1 MNIAGVDESA
11 YVKEEEE
18 EEEEQKNSSKP
29 VRRRARL
36 ALSCQRCRKN
46 RSKCSR
52 TRPRCLQ
59 CEEADTE
66 CTYLEIP
73 GDLESTALRQR
84 FAGLE
89 DQIHTALAQ
98 FDAIE
103 SLVKDNLE
111 HMNQQQSQNPGNL
124 ALSNP
129 QNGHHNRQV
138 DMQPDNVHINTRSIQ
153 SWDIQQN
160 HESTTGGLSIHTYSR
175 KLDDICQV
183 LLSFGLDNM
192 HLTGQEDRD
201 NNYEQKNFVRNDVI
215 YRSMRLSHFTTVS
228 LKHIPNNMAVVPKI
242 LDTVDSDHPISVP
255 ILPPPL
261 LVNILHQHHNCILHG
276 SIPKFART
284 FSRILLQSNQ
294 PPQLQMLQSSM
305 LCHLIPHAF
314 RWHPSVLMPYISS
327 EQESFKYAQQYYLY
341 TRQILAAC
349 CFEEPTLL
357 TIHSLVNLALY
368 NIESGDP
375 NVTYMN
381 IGMASRMVYSLGMH
395 REENL
400 RGLVE
405 SQLETTPILRSVFN
419 SQNDTVQSL
428 VDYARSLFW
437 VVYCID
443 TDASH
448 FHNKPYNMTLVDC
461 TVKFHTPVNE
471 AMFKPNAQV
480 KREKSTSPPTRTLD
494 LFPPLSQSLDEC
506 IELEGENDA
515 GGQANDIS
523 DPYAEKDQY
532 QAMYKRYNF
541 ENLQITREIR
551 ETCYSHSQVMVS
563 LKEVER
569 IEGILHSFYAELPEW
584 IRNEDELT
592 PKMSLWQSR
601 CKYMELIRYYGNWIL
616 LHQTYLPIPELST
629 SPTLSSSQV
638 PNSTQ
643 HSPPSRFLSFGPL
656 ADEHTRSLEACTKA
670 AMRISKLFDLW
681 VPLSNDMVAVGVDC
695 YFRPCVHEF
704 KHACEVLVYNASH
717 AQLESVKVQALDCL
731 KQLLGVMRRTPV
743 WDIAKD
749 RPFMVTVQKTIA
761 EYEQQ
766 QSP

>member
-1 MNIAGVDESA
+1 MDYIDLEDSA

-18 EEEEQKNSSKP
+18 EEEDQKNSSKP

-52 TRPRCLQ
+52 TRPKCLQ

-103 SLVKDNLE
+103 NLVKDNLDCVS
-111 HMNQQQSQNPGNL
+111 QQQNANIHAITNG
-124 ALSNP
+124 
-129 QNGHHNRQV
+129 QNGHHDMEV
-138 DMQPDNVHINTRSIQ
+138 DLPVDEVQINTRSIQ
-153 SWDIQQN
+153 SWDIERN
-160 HESTTGGLSIHTYSR
+160 PEADNGGLSIHTYSR
-175 KLDDICQV
+175 KLDDLCQV

-201 NNYEQKNFVRNDVI
+201 AVSYEPKNLIRNDVI

-228 LKHIPNNMAVVPKI
+228 LKHIPNDVTMAPKM
-242 LDTVDSDHPISVP
+242 LMENDDSDGPISLP
-255 ILPPPL
+255 RLPPQL

-284 FSRILLQSNQ
+284 FSRILLQNNQ
-294 PPQLQMLQSSM
+294 PQQLKMLQSSM

-327 EQESFKYAQQYYLY
+327 ERESFNYAQKYYLY

-357 TIHSLVNLALY
+357 TVHSLVNLALY

-400 RGLVE
+400 LGLVE
-405 SQLETTPILRSVFN
+405 SQLETTPILRSVFTD
-419 SQNDTVQSL
+419 QNDTVQSL
-428 VDYARSLFW
+428 IDYARSLFW

-448 FHNKPYNMTLVDC
+448 FHNKPYNMTLDDC
-461 TVKFHTPVNE
+461 TVKFHTPSNE
-471 AMFKPNAQV
+471 ATLRTKLLA
-480 KREKSTSPPTRTLD
+480 KREKSMSPPTRTYD
-494 LFPPLSQSLDEC
+494 LFPPLSQGYDEDD
-506 IELEGENDA
+506 EPDVQVEEVPNGL
-515 GGQANDIS
+515 S
-523 DPYAEKDQY
+523 DPYAEKDRY
-532 QAMYKRYNF
+532 QALYKRYNF

-551 ETCYSHSQVMVS
+551 ETCYSDSQVMVS

-584 IRNEDELT
+584 IRNEDEVT

-616 LHQTYLPIPELST
+616 LHQTYLPLPELST
-629 SPTLSSSQV
+629 SPAPASPGSV
-638 PNSTQ
+638 Q
-643 HSPPSRFLSFGPL
+643 HSPPSRFAAFGPL
-656 ADEHTRSLEACTKA
+656 DEEHNRSLEACTKA
-670 AMRISKLFDLW
+670 AMRISKLFDMW
-681 VPLSNDMVAVGVDC
+681 VPASDEMVAVGVDC

-704 KHACEVLVYNASH
+704 KHACEVLVYNAHH
-717 AQLESVKVQALDCL
+717 AQMQPVKDQALSCL
-731 KQLLGVMRRTPV
+731 KQLMEVMRRTPV

-749 RPFMVTVQKTIA
+749 RPFMMTVQQTIA
-761 EYEQQ
+761 EYE
-766 QSP
+766 